1 MATFRKKRSKSY
13 RSKNTRRNTRRSRI
27 KRQGKKSLVSRAYR
41 GGTFDEKTIEK
52 IELWINAVKAEG
64 YTIEKA
70 LQSMEK
76 SDDGEDEAWAGHI
89 RKYLADQ
96 SRLLRL

>member
-52 IELWINAVKAEG
+52 IEQWLKDVKAG
-64 YTIEKA
+64 RYTIEEELRHLERSDQLMDRVYAESIKVY
-70 LQSMEK
+70 LSDK
-76 SDDGEDEAWAGHI
+76 S
-89 RKYLADQ
+89 K
-96 SRLLRL
+96 